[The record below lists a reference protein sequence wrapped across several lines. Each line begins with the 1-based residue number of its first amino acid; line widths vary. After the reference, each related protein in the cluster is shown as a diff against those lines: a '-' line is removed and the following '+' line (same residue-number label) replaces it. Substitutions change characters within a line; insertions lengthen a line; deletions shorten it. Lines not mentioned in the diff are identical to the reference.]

1 MTHCAF
7 VLYQALFPVV
17 RKLVSSVA
25 LCAVAASASGAI
37 ACGSH
42 NTPGAQSPERQSD
55 AEYDLAVDYFHK
67 GNPRA
72 ALDHVLKAVELNDEN
87 SKALYFA
94 STVYLSFCAGLQEL
108 KSPDCRLEDAEKYAR
123 LALKADKEFRD
134 AKNLLGQLLILE
146 KKCKEAIEVL
156 EPLTK
161 DPAFEASYLAWGNLG
176 WAQVCADQ
184 VDQGI
189 VSLRNAVTQPRFC
202 VGHYRLGVA
211 YEKKN
216 DFAQAEQS
224 LTQAVM
230 VDSPDCQA
238 MQVAWQARARVRT
251 KLGKAAEARSDLER
265 CRDLTPESQAGKECA
280 QLLASAP
287 K

>member
-1 MTHCAF
+1 LHRS
-7 VLYQALFPVV
+7 AL
-17 RKLVSSVA
+17 SSGLA
-25 LCAVAASASGAI
+25 SLLAVAACSGHGA
-37 ACGSH
+37 
-42 NTPGAQSPERQSD
+42 PGAQSPERQSD

-67 GNPRA
+67 GQQRV

-94 STVYLSFCAGLQEL
+94 STVYLSFCAGMQGM
-108 KSPDCRLEDAEKYAR
+108 KSADCRLEDAEKYAR
-123 LALKADKEFRD
+123 LAIKADPQFRD
-134 AKNLLGQLLILE
+134 GKNLLGQLLILE
-146 KKCKEAIEVL
+146 KKCKEAIEIL

-184 VDQGI
+184 LDQGI

-230 VDSPDCQA
+230 VDSPDCQSL
-238 MQVAWQARARVRT
+238 QDAWQARARVRL
-251 KLGKAAEARSDLER
+251 KLGKVTEGRSDLER
-265 CRDLTPESQAGKECA
+265 CRDLAPESQAGKECVSMLA
-280 QLLASAP
+280 QNPP